1 MQLSQAKE
9 RLDAALARKDMIL
22 LVADCAV
29 KYQGR
34 AASNLPMGNRLLLIK
49 GDGSFAIHQNRLL
62 RPTNYLMST
71 GWSTRLDE
79 NKLVVEATKRSPK
92 ESLMVFIERVEMLNI
107 HAMEDHA
114 DDFKLVGTEKELN
127 DQLMTDLDVL
137 EKGLK
142 PLKQESALRKGLID
156 IMAEDKDGNLVVIEL
171 KRRQADYNSVMQLV
185 RYVNEVKKIK
195 NRKTRGLLVAPT
207 IGRPALEL
215 LKNNGLEYFSY
226 TFDVTQPKAT
236 IEGIDSKQRT
246 IFQALEDNAKKK
258 NRPTGDSKNPQK

>member
-9 RLDAALARKDMIL
+9 RLDAALARKDLVMI
-22 LVADCAV
+22 VGDCEV

-34 AASNLPMGNRLLLIK
+34 AASSLNSGSRLLLIK

-62 RPTNYLMST
+62 RPTNYIMST
-71 GWSTRLDE
+71 SWSTNMVDD
-79 NKLVVEATKRSPK
+79 KLVVEATKRSPK
-92 ESLMVFIERVEMLNI
+92 ESLTVFLTNVEMLNI
-107 HAMEDHA
+107 HTMEDHA

-185 RYVNEVKKIK
+185 RYVTEVKKIK

-236 IEGIDSKQRT
+236 IDGIDSKQRT
-246 IFQALEDNAKKK
+246 IFQSLEDNKVVKKK
-258 NRPTGDSKNPQK
+258 K